1 MSEATL
7 HPPTRLLFGSGPT
20 MVEPRVTEA
29 LGKPIVG
36 PLDPYF
42 FEVADRTRELLRL
55 VFGTRNE
62 TTLVIPGTGSSGMET
77 AVANFLEPDS
87 KFVVFANGYFFDRLS
102 VMGTL
107 QGARLGRFL
116 KTWS

>member
-7 HPPTRLLFGSGPT
+7 HPPTRLLFGPGPT

-62 TTLVIPGTGSSGMET
+62 TTLVAPCTGSFRLATGDG
-77 AVANFLEPDS
+77 NFEEAGFNS
-87 KFVVFANGYFFDRLS
+87 VVLGDGDFFE
-102 VMGTL
+102 
-107 QGARLGRFL
+107 
-116 KTWS
+116 

>member
-7 HPPTRLLFGSGPT
+7 HPPTRLLFGPGPT

-42 FEVADRTRELLRL
+42 FEVADRTW
-55 VFGTRNE
+55 
-62 TTLVIPGTGSSGMET
+62 
-77 AVANFLEPDS
+77 VAAA
-87 KFVVFANGYFFDRLS
+87 VVFSTIVPRG
-102 VMGTL
+102 
-107 QGARLGRFL
+107 
-116 KTWS
+116 